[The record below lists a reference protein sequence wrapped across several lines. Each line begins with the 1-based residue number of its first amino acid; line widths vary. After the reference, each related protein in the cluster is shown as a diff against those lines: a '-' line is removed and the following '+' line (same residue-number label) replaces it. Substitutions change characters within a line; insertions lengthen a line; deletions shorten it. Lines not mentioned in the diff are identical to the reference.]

1 MKRVKLSFQYLY
13 GFTPYEVSQLNPF
26 FARVENYIK
35 DLWDKYNNEEF
46 ILSDIY
52 NKKIFR
58 KNLDGMVFNK
68 LFNYT
73 IQLME
78 TENNMKVLSELIP
91 NIKDYKSKLIL
102 YSYDSFLFDFNMED
116 GLDYIKKV
124 KEILNKKISLQLK
137 LVGTKLS

>member
-1 MKRVKLSFQYLY
+1 M
-13 GFTPYEVSQLNPF
+13 N
-26 FARVENYIK
+26 A
-35 DLWDKYNNEEF
+35 
-46 ILSDIY
+46 
-52 NKKIFR
+52 
-58 KNLDGMVFNK
+58 NK

-91 NIKDYKSKLIL
+91 NIQDYKSKLIL

-124 KEILNKKISLQLK
+124 KEILEQKDKFPVKVSWGLNS
-137 LVGTKLS
+137 